1 MKQGREAQRRV
12 TLRYRHDA
20 ASGRAT
26 LVIDV
31 EVPEDDMPHEHRQE
45 LREMAEELL
54 GVPLSSLGEE
64 VEVALRRAGHAH
76 PHPHPHPEGAAEDHP
91 AGALPRTAVKQGS

>member
-1 MKQGREAQRRV
+1 MKQGREDQRRV
-12 TLRYRHDA
+12 TLRYRHDTV
-20 ASGRAT
+20 SGRTT

-54 GVPLSSLGEE
+54 GVPLSELGDE
-64 VEVALRRAGHAH
+64 VEVALRRAGGHAH
-76 PHPHPHPEGAAEDHP
+76 PHPAGEHEHPPEDVA
-91 AGALPRTAVKQGS
+91 PRAAVKQGS

>member
-1 MKQGREAQRRV
+1 MKQGREDQRRV

-20 ASGRAT
+20 VSGRTT

-31 EVPEDDMPHEHRQE
+31 EVPEDEMPHEHRQE

-54 GVPLSSLGEE
+54 GVPLSELGEE
-64 VEVALRRAGHAH
+64 VEVALRRAGGHA
-76 PHPHPHPEGAAEDHP
+76 HPHPEGAAEDHP

>member
-1 MKQGREAQRRV
+1 MKQGREDQRRV

-20 ASGRAT
+20 VSGRTT

-54 GVPLSSLGEE
+54 GVPLSSLGDD
-64 VEVALRRAGHAH
+64 VEVALRRAGGHA
-76 PHPHPHPEGAAEDHP
+76 HPHPEGAHEHPPEDV
-91 AGALPRTAVKQGS
+91 APRAAVKQGS